1 MSTERY
7 IQLTNL
13 HLILPSGDLSPLS
26 SLYIDTATGLI
37 CSAPSSSVAIDNI
50 QTIDLKGH
58 WVSPGMIDI
67 QINGAFGVDLS
78 EYTNEQEYVD
88 GFREMARGLC
98 RIGVTGFLP
107 TIISQTPEKY
117 HLILPLLH
125 RLPTRLNSEDGLSRS
140 LGWHLEGPFIHPK
153 KLGCH
158 PLASLTTASEGMTS
172 LNDIYREANLVKED
186 DGFVKVVTVAPD
198 VEGILDVIPE
208 LVDRGWKVSLGH
220 TNASTERALRG
231 VINGATLLTHL
242 FNAMPPLHHR
252 EPGVIGLLGL
262 SLASSPSQAT
272 DGNMAQ
278 RVFSTAPTPTVRS
291 KAPTRVP
298 SPIIEDQEKHA
309 VANEQ
314 STDDTCLDG
323 FEACAFGKIG
333 YEANGTL
340 QSNVEYLDGQS
351 EDDTCGYVYVQSGRK
366 PNNSTDH
373 DESSVKANLGGTRTP
388 SEDEAASDESAG
400 DSTRSGAQQDNQII
414 RRPYFSIIADG
425 IHVHLQAVSMAYNAH
440 PDGCILVS
448 DAMHMLDHS
457 LSDGLHPWRDQL
469 IEKRDGGIT
478 LAGTDTL
485 AGSILPLP
493 QAVLNLARFSGVCL
507 SKAVICATYTPA
519 KALGG
524 QVERMVGLEVG
535 CWADLCIWDAGALKG
550 VWKGGKEVWYQG

>member
-278 RVFSTAPTPTVRS
+278 RV
-291 KAPTRVP
+291 
-298 SPIIEDQEKHA
+298 
-309 VANEQ
+309 
-314 STDDTCLDG
+314 
-323 FEACAFGKIG
+323 
-333 YEANGTL
+333 
-340 QSNVEYLDGQS
+340 
-351 EDDTCGYVYVQSGRK
+351 
-366 PNNSTDH
+366 
-373 DESSVKANLGGTRTP
+373 
-388 SEDEAASDESAG
+388 
-400 DSTRSGAQQDNQII
+400 
-414 RRPYFSIIADG
+414 RPYFSIIADG